1 MFSFSDID
9 SGLLFVHVFD
19 VAVFKDVL
27 YKINN
32 KFNDEVG
39 PALTNI
45 QWSIQFT
52 LSAEL

>member
-9 SGLLFVHVFD
+9 SGLLFVRVFE

-32 KFNDEVG
+32 KFNDEVS

-45 QWSIQFT
+45 HWSIQFM
-52 LSAEL
+52 LSAEV